1 MFKEF
6 YYLMYSHLLKVKTN
20 DRPAFNAYLITCML
34 MCLNIITCIII
45 SRYLFNIDF
54 KINKDST
61 IYFGLFLAISISIVN
76 YFTLYLKRTSI
87 FDKYKEM
94 PKERESKRRI
104 IWRIY
109 EILSYLTF
117 FIACANLIR

>member
-6 YYLMYSHLLKVKTN
+6 YYFMYCNLLKVKTN

-34 MCLNIITCIII
+34 LCLNIITCIII
-45 SRYLFNIDF
+45 LRYLFNIDF
-54 KINKDST
+54 KTNKDSVT
-61 IYFGLFLAISISIVN
+61 YFGLFLAISISIVN

-94 PKERESKRRI
+94 PKERESKRKI
-104 IWRIY
+104 MWRIY
-109 EILSYLTF
+109 EIVSYLTF
-117 FIACANLIR
+117 FIACANLIK